1 MKTGLAPH
9 SLTRGSNSKLY
20 EVFPDGSE
28 RELVHI
34 SDPKYNI
41 STIEPK
47 SIESIFSITDC
58 HFPSS
63 FQASQN
69 ATKSEATTRKDACR
83 PKERDSEEE
92 ANPQSR
98 DSEKMVKAVLRLAY
112 KSAFLSEERVPE
124 EEVKINQL
132 PNSKPLKLL
141 PPPKFNPLN
150 DKPSNNPE
158 TVTCCCNLFQ
168 MFCGALK

>member
-1 MKTGLAPH
+1 MI
-9 SLTRGSNSKLY
+9 RGEDGKIY
-20 EVFPDGSE
+20 EVLSDNTK
-28 RELVHI
+28 RELSHI
-34 SDPKYNI
+34 GHPKY
-41 STIEPK
+41 SSSSKPV
-47 SIESIFSITDC
+47 FSIRDAR
-58 HFPSS
+58 FPLPL
-63 FQASQN
+63 QASQD
-69 ATKSEATTRKDACR
+69 ADAKKSEDQTPTATQS
-83 PKERDSEEE
+83 EDSGE
-92 ANPQSR
+92 AARQSE
-98 DSEKMVKAVLRLAY
+98 DSGEAAKATLYLVY
-112 KSAFLSEERVPE
+112 HNSALSEEQVP